1 MWSKSSN
8 IFIYHEQDLYIHYS
22 VSAPK
27 LCDTSS
33 PVLCI
38 RRFKMR
44 KIKQLGQGHIV
55 VKVKLI
61 PLNLYPLLLKE
72 KEEREKDKM
81 VETDKGT

>member
-1 MWSKSSN
+1 
-8 IFIYHEQDLYIHYS
+8 
-22 VSAPK
+22 
-27 LCDTSS
+27 
-33 PVLCI
+33 
-38 RRFKMR
+38 MR

-61 PLNLYPLLLKE
+61 PLNLYPLLLKD